1 MAAGVVVNTNISSIH
16 ASRVLSTN
24 RSDLETAMARLAS
37 GKRVNSAADDAAA
50 ASVALKMKADIAS
63 GDVAVRNINDGISLF
78 QTLDGAASEV
88 ENILVRMRE
97 LASQMAN
104 GTYADADAAA
114 ANTEYSALIAEVT
127 RIADNT
133 EFNRTDIAN
142 GTGGFQIQLGAAGN
156 DKVTFANA
164 NLKATTLG
172 VSATTVT
179 KTGNSFATS
188 VGAASLV
195 TSAAIAGTGT
205 DRVQINGVNIG
216 AIAAGT
222 GATRAEQLVSAIN
235 ATNWAG
241 TTVASVGEASLSGF
255 ATALAAGDLTINGTD
270 VGVVATSASEAA
282 RAGALETAIN
292 ALTSTHGVSAHYD
305 SVSGKLFLT
314 SAADIVIAGNSPLV
328 IKNGFAAGTYN
339 TKATAVHA
347 FFDTAS
353 QQLTLS
359 STSSINV
366 SGGAATV
373 AKAGFLASATPFT
386 STTPNAA
393 AALTAIDVALS
404 KVSTARATAGSN
416 INRLGFALSNAQNV
430 SQRLNEALSG
440 LQDTDYAAESANLA
454 RGMVLAQAGTAM
466 LAQANQAPQYVL
478 TLLRG

>member
-24 RSDLETAMARLAS
+24 RNDLETAMARLAS

-78 QTLDGAASEV
+78 QTMDGAASEV

-97 LASQMAN
+97 LASQMSN
-104 GTYADADAAA
+104 GTYASADAAA
-114 ANTEYSALIAEVT
+114 ANTEYTALIAEIT

-142 GTGGFQIQLGAAGN
+142 GTSGFQIQLGAAGA
-156 DKVTFANA
+156 DKVTFSNA
-164 NLKATTLG
+164 DLRAATLG
-172 VSATTVT
+172 LTTNRISIGNTFVATVNATDM
-179 KTGNSFATS
+179 NDFATAI
-188 VGAASLV
+188 VAGDV
-195 TSAAIAGTGT
+195 T
-205 DRVQINGVNIG
+205 VNGVNLG
-216 AIAAGT
+216 AMAS
-222 GATRAEQLVSAIN
+222 ATSKASRAEQLVAAIN
-235 ATNWAG
+235 AANFSS
-241 TTVASVGEASLSGF
+241 TTAVNASY
-255 ATALAAGDLTINGTD
+255 D
-270 VGVVATSASEAA
+270 SAS
-282 RAGALETAIN
+282 GI
-292 ALTSTHGVSAHYD
+292 
-305 SVSGKLFLT
+305 
-314 SAADIVIAGNSPLV
+314 
-328 IKNGFAAGTYN
+328 
-339 TKATAVHA
+339 
-347 FFDTAS
+347 
-353 QQLTLS
+353 LTLS
-359 STSSINV
+359 STAAIV
-366 SGGAATV
+366 VAGAADTV
-373 AKAGFLASATPFT
+373 ALNGFTGTVGT
-386 STTPNAA
+386 STANAA
-393 AALTAIDVALS
+393 ASLTAIDIALS